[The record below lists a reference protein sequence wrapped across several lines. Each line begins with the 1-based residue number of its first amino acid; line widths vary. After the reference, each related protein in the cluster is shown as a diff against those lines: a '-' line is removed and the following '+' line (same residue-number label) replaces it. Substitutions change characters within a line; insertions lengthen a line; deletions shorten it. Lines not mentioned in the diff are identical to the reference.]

1 MYVEMKISN
10 RRWRTWVNIM
20 KACRGRV
27 TFGNPCHKRSPRH
40 WANHTENVYRSGL
53 EKDQG
58 DNFENHQNLSR
69 KVKKRIQKGKLNTKR

>member
-1 MYVEMKISN
+1 MGQDYESMQRQSS
-10 RRWRTWVNIM
+10 
-20 KACRGRV
+20 
-27 TFGNPCHKRSPRH
+27 FGNPCHKRSPRH
-40 WANHTENVYRSGL
+40 WANHPENVYRSGL